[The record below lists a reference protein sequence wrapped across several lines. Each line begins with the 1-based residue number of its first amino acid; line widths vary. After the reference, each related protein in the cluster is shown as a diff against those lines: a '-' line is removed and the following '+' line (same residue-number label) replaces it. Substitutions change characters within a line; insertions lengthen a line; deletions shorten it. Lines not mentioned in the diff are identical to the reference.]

1 MNNIDTKIR
10 HTTEAQ
16 GNVFED
22 LGFPIDE
29 AQKLKSASQ
38 QLIETKLM
46 LMNEMSNWIDKNN
59 LKQSEAASILG
70 VSRPRISD
78 MVNGKLEKFTLDTL
92 VTFVAK
98 TGKTIQLQL
107 SWYLQNFTQIQPLVA
122 FIIH

>member
-10 HTTEAQ
+10 HTTEAD
-16 GNVFED
+16 NNIFED
-22 LGFPIDE
+22 LGFSSDE

-46 LMNEMSNWIDKNN
+46 LMNEMSNWIDENK

-98 TGKTIQLQL
+98 TGKTVQLQL
-107 SWYLQNFTQIQPLVA
+107 S
-122 FIIH
+122 

>member
-22 LGFPIDE
+22 FGFPIDE

-107 SWYLQNFTQIQPLVA
+107 S
-122 FIIH
+122 